1 MAVPEGTGSNT
12 PVIPVKKYLD
22 KEGLIHFAKI
32 LGNYPDNAILSIIID
47 AISNTI
53 DETSDNNRQYTDEEI
68 IEALSN
74 IGRLY
79 LGSGDMPDGYHLQ
92 INPDVESDNVGWLFN
107 EIKQY
112 IDTVRKTRYDLTI
125 YVNPPNGEF
134 IHDDVYVTIAD
145 SNGMVYKKIKY
156 ENATIHTDIPVDF
169 EYVISITEIDGF
181 SVETYTGVSAENM
194 ELEFSYTKTAIYGVS
209 WDKTS
214 TTVLSRTGDAALF
227 EDPVPYVAGA
237 TSYSSPFDNLYPW
250 SDMKIVEDANAGTLV
265 AIPKYWFRWTDTDGM
280 LRLEIADYA
289 AEGFS
294 VSPAHRD
301 RGDGK
306 GERDVVYIGRYHCS
320 IDNFKSKTGVNSK
333 KSKTRANFRTNIH
346 NLGDTIYQSDFA
358 MFWTIRM
365 LYLVEYADWD
375 SQKVIGYGCGNGVS
389 KDDATMGYTD
399 SMPYHTG
406 TTQSSRTTFGFGTQY
421 RYIEGLWDN
430 TYDWCDGIYFSG
442 ANVYAIFNPNN
453 FSDTTGGTLVGTRPT
468 TSSGY
473 IKSWGISTVD
483 GFDWFLYPA
492 TVGGSTSTYVTDYC
506 SYGASGVVLCVG
518 GSYDKGL
525 SDGMF
530 RLSSYY
536 GASSTNMFTGSRLM
550 VLP

>member
-1 MAVPEGTGSNT
+1 MADANT
-12 PVIPVKKYLD
+12 SSTPALSVKKYLD

-53 DETSDNNRQYTDEEI
+53 DETSDSNRQYTDEEI

-74 IGRLY
+74 IGKLY

-92 INPDVESDNVGWLFN
+92 INPDVESNDVGWLFN

-112 IDTVRKTRYDLTI
+112 IDTVKKTRYDLTI

-134 IHDDVYVTIAD
+134 IHNDVYVTIAD
-145 SNGMVYKKIKY
+145 GNGVVYKKIKY

-169 EYVISITEIDGF
+169 EYVITITEIDGF
-181 SVETYTGVSAENM
+181 SVETYTGISTENM
-194 ELEFSYTKTAIYGVS
+194 KLVFSYTKPAIYGVS

-214 TTVLSRTGDAALF
+214 TTVLSRTNDAALF

-237 TSYSSPFDNLYPW
+237 TSYGSPFDNLYPW
-250 SDMKIVEDANAGTLV
+250 SGMKIVNIENAGTLV
-265 AIPKYWFRWTDTDGM
+265 SIPKYWFRWTDTDGM
-280 LRLEIADYA
+280 LRLEIANYA

-294 VSPAHRD
+294 ISPAHRD

-306 GERDVVYIGRYHCS
+306 DERDVVYIGRYHCS
-320 IDNFKSKTGVNSK
+320 IDNFKSETGVKPKASM
-333 KSKTRANFRTNIH
+333 TRADFRTNIH
-346 NLGDTIYQSDFA
+346 NLGDTIYQNDFA

-375 SQKVIGYGCGNGVS
+375 CQSVIGYGCGDGSSTGV
-389 KDDATMGYTD
+389 TNMGYTD

-406 TTQSSRTTFGFGTQY
+406 TMLSSRTTYGFGTQY

-430 TYDWCDGIYFSG
+430 VLDWCDGIYFSS
-442 ANVYAIFNPNN
+442 ANVYGIINPNN

-468 TSSGY
+468 SGGY
-473 IKSWGISTVD
+473 IKSWSISTVD

-492 TVGGSTSTYVTDYC
+492 TVSDSTTTYISDSCGYI
-506 SYGASGVVLCVG
+506 SFGIILSVG
-518 GSYDKGL
+518 GSYGQGL
-525 SDGMF
+525 VYGMF
-530 RLSSYY
+530 FLNGNNNTSGKY
-536 GASSTNMFTGSRLM
+536 GGVGSRLM

>member
-1 MAVPEGTGSNT
+1 MADANT
-12 PVIPVKKYLD
+12 SSTPALSVKKYLD

-74 IGRLY
+74 IGKLY
-79 LGSGDMPDGYHLQ
+79 LGSGDIPDGYHLQ
-92 INPDVESDNVGWLFN
+92 INPDVESNDVGWLFN

-112 IDTVRKTRYDLTI
+112 IDTVKKTRYDLTI

-134 IHDDVYVTIAD
+134 IYNDIYVTIAD
-145 SNGMVYKKIKY
+145 GNGVVYKKIKY
-156 ENATIHTDIPVDF
+156 ENATIHTNIPVDF

-181 SVETYTGVSAENM
+181 SVETYTGVATQDM
-194 ELEFSYTKTAIYGVS
+194 ELEFSYTKLAIYGVT

-214 TTVLSRTGDAALF
+214 TTKLSRTNDAALF
-227 EDPVPYVAGA
+227 EDPIPYVADA
-237 TSYSSPFDNLYPW
+237 TEYGSPFDDLYPW
-250 SDMKIVEDANAGTLV
+250 SEMKIVEDPNAGTLV
-265 AIPKYWFRWTDTDGM
+265 SIPKYWFKWTDTDGM
-280 LRLEIADYA
+280 LRLEIANYA

-294 VSPAHRD
+294 ISPAHRD

-306 GERDVVYIGRYHCS
+306 GKRDVVYIGRYHCS
-320 IDNFKSKTGVNSK
+320 VDNFKSDTGVNPKASM
-333 KSKTRANFRTNIH
+333 TRANFRTNIH
-346 NLGDTIYQSDFA
+346 NLGDTIYQNDFA

-375 SQKVIGYGCGNGVS
+375 SQKVIGRGCGNNS
-389 KDDATMGYTD
+389 STEIMGYTD
-399 SMPYHTG
+399 EMPYHTG
-406 TTQSSRTTFGFGTQY
+406 TMLSSRTTYSVGTQY

-430 TYDWCDGIYFSG
+430 VMDYCDGIYFSG
-442 ANVYAIFNPNN
+442 ANIYGIFNPNN
-453 FSDTTGGTLVGTRPT
+453 FSDSTGGILISTRPT
-468 TSSGY
+468 STGY

-483 GFDWFLYPA
+483 EFDWFLYPA
-492 TVGGSTSTYVTDYC
+492 STGGSYSIYIPDYC
-506 SYGASGVVLCVG
+506 EYNNSGYVLCVG
-518 GSYDKGL
+518 GNNNLRKNRGIFCL
-525 SDGMF
+525 DGAISK
-530 RLSSYY
+530 SSVQ
-536 GASSTNMFTGSRLM
+536 SINGSRLM